1 MVEIDSFGYINHN
14 SLQYGVAL
22 PGSGIRLIIPR
33 DCNEVKAIAAPP
45 IKLSHSR
52 GAAERSLEGK
62 SREVCDWGDL
72 LWPTSIKDKS
82 QG

>member
-33 DCNEVKAIAAPP
+33 DCNEVKAIAAPHQGREF
-45 IKLSHSR
+45 IAN
-52 GAAERSLEGK
+52 GALENGAFCTVSSENFHK
-62 SREVCDWGDL
+62 F
-72 LWPTSIKDKS
+72 
-82 QG
+82 